1 MEKKYEWKDHVI
13 FMGLLLALAVWVNHG
28 IQIKGLYMDDLY
40 QWYSYNS
47 ESFLQAIF
55 TFGGSRCRFLYNLV
69 AWIEMAIFGPHVGW
83 YVPFNILL
91 NTGLAYTLYRMAR
104 SFSRS
109 RYLGILFALIFLMS
123 RMSYYQIG
131 QALGLMETMA
141 LWLAI
146 SILYLL
152 YQILHE
158 HDGKGERRMF
168 LASGLYFAVCFVH
181 ERYMV
186 LLPLFF
192 LVLLFRKEKDVRQW
206 IAPAVSFAV
215 VQLIRFFVIGTVAP
229 AGTGGTDVA
238 DTMSVSSV
246 IKFALS
252 QIA

>member
-1 MEKKYEWKDHVI
+1 
-13 FMGLLLALAVWVNHG
+13 
-28 IQIKGLYMDDLY
+28 
-40 QWYSYNS
+40 
-47 ESFLQAIF
+47 
-55 TFGGSRCRFLYNLV
+55 
-69 AWIEMAIFGPHVGW
+69 
-83 YVPFNILL
+83 
-91 NTGLAYTLYRMAR
+91 
-104 SFSRS
+104 
-109 RYLGILFALIFLMS
+109 
-123 RMSYYQIG
+123 
-131 QALGLMETMA
+131 METMA

-192 LVLLFRKEKDVRQW
+192 LELLFRKEKDVRQW

-252 QIA
+252 QIAYLFGINAGPEHLNGQNFREAPLWVLMMIAIADLMLIVLVVALFIRLIQKKAKTIMSA